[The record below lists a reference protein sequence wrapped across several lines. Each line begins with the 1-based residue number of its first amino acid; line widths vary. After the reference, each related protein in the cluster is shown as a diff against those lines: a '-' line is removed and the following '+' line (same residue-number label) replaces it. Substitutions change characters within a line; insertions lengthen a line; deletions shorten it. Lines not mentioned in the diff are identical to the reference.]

1 MKTTSAA
8 QRKIIGLITLELL
21 TAALISVLLD
31 FNQRREKMKKT
42 ILLAMALM
50 SFNSVADDADC
61 SAFYELAENIMDARQ
76 SGVPMPKMLEMLDEY
91 KHVTTPIVLSAYKM
105 SRYRTERI
113 KKEVVEEFATK
124 WMLLCIES
132 SKNK

>member
-1 MKTTSAA
+1 
-8 QRKIIGLITLELL
+8 
-21 TAALISVLLD
+21 
-31 FNQRREKMKKT
+31 MKKT

-61 SAFYELAENIMDARQ
+61 SAFYELSENIMDARQ

-91 KHVTTPIVLSAYKM
+91 KHVATPIVLSAYKM